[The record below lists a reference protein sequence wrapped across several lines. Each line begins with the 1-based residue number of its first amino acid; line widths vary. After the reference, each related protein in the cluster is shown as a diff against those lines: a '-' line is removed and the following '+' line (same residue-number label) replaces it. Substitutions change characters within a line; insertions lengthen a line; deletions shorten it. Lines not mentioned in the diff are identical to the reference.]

1 MNFLLFIVVTIAAV
15 AAGTAILI
23 ISFIKKLSSGGII
36 SSPSKN
42 KDRNTIIKSANRR
55 LEQNPK
61 DAQAISDLANL
72 YYSEEMYDKSLHLLK
87 ILLDQTSTNSSLDEF
102 DIVYKYAVSALKT
115 GRTDEAYKYF
125 AYARSMNK
133 DIFEINFNL
142 GVIEFDRK
150 NYDKALLLLT
160 AARHLLP
167 DHTATIHY
175 LGKIFFYMGRYKEAI
190 PWLKKSFEITPGDKE
205 ILYLLGQS
213 YNETGQIENAYRIF
227 FHLRPDPQYGPQSC
241 LETGRINLKKR
252 NFEKAVEDLE
262 IGLRHKEIP
271 PETRLELLYVLV
283 SAFIKENKLN
293 AALKIIDIM
302 ININPGYKD
311 VKALKLK
318 YSELAGNNNLKTYLM
333 SPTSEFV
340 NLCRNIVPLF
350 YPKAHLKITDITA
363 AKNDYVDIVTEVN
376 SAQSEDIVLFRFI
389 RTTASVGDL
398 MLRDLYFK
406 SKDVRAGK
414 SYCLSAGSFTET
426 AEKFVE
432 ARTIDL
438 IGNKELLAV
447 LKKISR
453 RE

>member
-1 MNFLLFIVVTIAAV
+1 MNFLLFIVIIIAAAV
-15 AAGTAILI
+15 AAVAILI
-23 ISFIKKLSSGGII
+23 ISFIKNLSSGGII
-36 SSPSKN
+36 SSTSKN
-42 KDRNTIIKSANRR
+42 KDRNAIIKSANRR

-61 DAQAISDLANL
+61 DAQAISDLADL

-87 ILLDQTSTNSSLDEF
+87 ILLDQTGTNSSLDEF

-125 AYARSMNK
+125 AYARSINK
-133 DIFEINFNL
+133 DIFEINYNL

-150 NYDKALLLLT
+150 NYEKALLLFT

-167 DHTATIHY
+167 DHTTTVQY
-175 LGKIFFYMGRYKEAI
+175 MGKILFFMGRYKDAI
-190 PWLKKSFEITPGDKE
+190 SYLKKSYEITPGDKE
-205 ILYLLGQS
+205 ILFFLGQA

-241 LETGRINLKKR
+241 LETGRINMKKR
-252 NFEKAVEDLE
+252 NYEKAVEDLQ
-262 IGLRHKEIP
+262 IGLKHKEIP
-271 PETRLELLYVLV
+271 PDVRLELLYVLV
-283 SAFIKENKLN
+283 STYIKENKLN
-293 AALKIIDIM
+293 AALKIIDIL
-302 ININPGYKD
+302 IGINPEYKD
-311 VKALKLK
+311 INGLKLK
-318 YSELAGNNNLKTYLM
+318 YSELAENKNLKTYLI

-340 NLCRNIVPLF
+340 NLCRNIAPLF
-350 YPKAHLKITDITA
+350 YPKTHLKITDITA

-376 SAQSEDIVLFRFI
+376 SAQVEDIVLFRFI

-414 SYCLSAGSFTET
+414 SYCISAGSYTET
-426 AEKFVE
+426 AVKFVE

-438 IGNKELLAV
+438 IGNKELLSILNRV
-447 LKKISR
+447 SGR
-453 RE
+453 D